1 MVFFSIR
8 LYTDKKTGSKC
19 EPWGMGIFKL
29 NSFFF
34 SVHIIKFRYHKVM
47 FWIINALK
55 ILFYFILY
63 FDSSFFSSIF
73 FLQGVPDIIMWIL
86 SSLITSL
93 FSYLH
98 TAQYHSKRPFK
109 IPIYCAYNIAL
120 YSRELKNNIYTHN
133 PLFMLAFQC
142 VLYILYKQSFICAL
156 KRIFFFWQ

>member
-1 MVFFSIR
+1 
-8 LYTDKKTGSKC
+8 
-19 EPWGMGIFKL
+19 
-29 NSFFF
+29 
-34 SVHIIKFRYHKVM
+34 M

-142 VLYILYKQSFICAL
+142 VLYILYKHGFICAL
-156 KRIFFFWQ
+156 KRIFFGNRKSSQLNLFLMRIISSQFYCLVFLLGKLNYKPHKIF